1 MRTVKMLV
9 LGGLLFAAM
18 ANEVLLSWRTRF
30 RSSKARPRGQALE
43 TSPWQVT
50 IKYDAPIEKLFAS
63 LQVLGSASKD
73 EAMGAADM
81 SSDQSTL
88 AVKVNAL
95 KPGNYT
101 VKWRLAGI
109 DSHQT
114 QGSQSFTVAGTKS

>member
-30 RSSKARPRGQALE
+30 RRSKALARGQALE
-43 TSPWQVT
+43 TPPSQVT

-63 LQVLGSASKD
+63 LQILGPASKD
-73 EAMGAADM
+73 EAVGESEI

-88 AVKVNAL
+88 SVKVSAL
-95 KPGNYT
+95 KPGDYT
-101 VKWRLAGI
+101 VRWRVVGI

-114 QGSQSFTVAGTKS
+114 QGSYNFTVAGTKS